1 MSKKQVKPGFT
12 NYQREVWP
20 IKFDFL
26 KMKKDLEL
34 KKSRKFHF
42 LPEIIQKVTD
52 NSDSH
57 SLLQQGNKVVVVTTS
72 Y

>member
-1 MSKKQVKPGFT
+1 MKQVKPGFT

-26 KMKKDLEL
+26 EIKKDLEL
-34 KKSRKFHF
+34 KQIKKISF
-42 LPEIIQKVTD
+42 LPKIIQKVTD
-52 NSDSH
+52 TSNSH
-57 SLLQQGNKVVVVTTS
+57 RLLQQRNKVVVGTTS